1 MSAQETTLRVL
12 ETVRG
17 QGFALAGVAPVQVS
31 QWAGE
36 LGAWLD
42 AGKNGTMAYLDQDE
56 ELRTDPARVLDGCK
70 AFVVVGDVYSTR
82 GDEEAP
88 TPGHGRIARYARGRN
103 YHEVMKR
110 RLHAC
115 ADSLRLEFPGSDFRT
130 CVDTVPIMERELAV
144 LAGLGWQAK
153 NTMVIHPRLG
163 SYFLLGV
170 VATTLELVTTLSGGR
185 VEDACG
191 TCTRCIDACPTQAIT
206 PYSVNGSRCVSYLTI
221 EHREAIAPE
230 FHAGLRDWVF
240 GCDICQEVC
249 PHNSARE
256 GPSLVSPHAAYTP
269 KRRGLPLLEVLGWDE
284 PRRRGAFESSAMK
297 RATLEMMKRNALI
310 AAGNSL
316 RTLPDAAI
324 VGRIREI
331 ASSDLEDAM
340 VRETAWQVLADV
352 GDASLPGRAPR

>member
-1 MSAQETTLRVL
+1 VSPQETTLRVL
-12 ETVRG
+12 ETVRRA
-17 QGFALAGVAPVQVS
+17 GFALAGVAPVQVS
-31 QWAGE
+31 QWAAALGE
-36 LGAWLD
+36 WLD
-42 AGKNGTMAYLDQDE
+42 AGKHGTMAYLDQDE
-56 ELRTDPARVLDGCK
+56 ELRTDPARVLDGCN
-70 AFVVVGDVYSTR
+70 AFVVVGDVYAPR
-82 GDEEAP
+82 GDEDEP
-88 TPGHGRIARYARGRN
+88 LPGHGRIARYARGKN
-103 YHEVMKR
+103 YHDVMKR

-115 ADSLRLEFPGSDFRT
+115 ADALRLEFPGSDFRT

-170 VATTLELVTTLSGGR
+170 MATTLDLVTTPPGER
-185 VEDACG
+185 IEDACG
-191 TCTRCIDACPTQAIT
+191 SCTRCIDACPTQAIT

-221 EHREAIAPE
+221 EHRDAIAPE

-256 GPSLVSPHAAYTP
+256 GTAEAKPHEAYAP
-269 KRRGLPLLEVLGWDE
+269 RHRSLPLLEVLNWGE
-284 PRRRGAFESSAMK
+284 AERRAAFESSAMK

-316 RTLPDAAI
+316 RLTPNAALLER
-324 VGRIREI
+324 VREI
-331 ASSDLEDAM
+331 AASDAEEAM
-340 VRETAWQVLADV
+340 VRDTARQVLDEVAKAV
-352 GDASLPGRAPR
+352 